1 MHSTTISEMH
11 AQLLAMLCN
20 TKANLPPQPP
30 SPPPLPHTHTPQK
43 WCVCYEAPLREH
55 AQGAYL
61 KGKKKQ
67 PWVCYLCAFPTRS
80 YKDGLSFATPTAL
93 LQVAKNEQKTK
104 MSLYVGFVQDV
115 QASCIPNISV

>member
-1 MHSTTISEMH
+1 MHLATISEMH

-30 SPPPLPHTHTPQK
+30 TPTPQTM
-43 WCVCYEAPLREH
+43 VCLLRGSFKGKPLISH
-55 AQGAYL
+55 AQGAYF

-67 PWVCYLCAFPTRS
+67 PWVCYLYAFSTGS
-80 YKDGLSFATPTAL
+80 HKHGLSFATPTAL

-104 MSLYVGFVQDV
+104 MSIYVVFVQDV